1 MIAYILGAKL
11 PARARVLDLGCGTGA
26 DAIFLA
32 EQNYEAHGLD
42 FSAQALLLAE
52 QRAHDRGVVVDWH
65 ECSALKTPFDDSYF
79 DLIADRGCFH
89 HISWRPR
96 RQYAEE
102 IARILRPGGV
112 LFLRG
117 SREADG
123 PFFPV
128 DRVSLSESFDPQRF
142 EIGPDI
148 PFFYAVDTG
157 GIGATAVT
165 IVRRDLNM
173 VRGKRTFVPQTAD
186 ETGPPLSRGGE

>member
-1 MIAYILGAKL
+1 
-11 PARARVLDLGCGTGA
+11 
-26 DAIFLA
+26 
-32 EQNYEAHGLD
+32 
-42 FSAQALLLAE
+42 
-52 QRAHDRGVVVDWH
+52 VVVDWH

-123 PFFPV
+123 PFFPLIGFHYPKALTPNGSKS
-128 DRVSLSESFDPQRF
+128 DLIFRSFTPSTPAALALQQLR
-142 EIGPDI
+142 
-148 PFFYAVDTG
+148 
-157 GIGATAVT
+157 
-165 IVRRDLNM
+165 L
-173 VRGKRTFVPQTAD
+173 FVAI
-186 ETGPPLSRGGE
+186 